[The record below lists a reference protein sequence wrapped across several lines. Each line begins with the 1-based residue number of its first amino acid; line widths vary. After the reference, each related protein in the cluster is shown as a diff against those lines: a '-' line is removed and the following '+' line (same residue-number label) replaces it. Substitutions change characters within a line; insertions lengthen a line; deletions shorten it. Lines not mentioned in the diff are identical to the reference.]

1 MNDYGYISVFYE
13 RFPDLID
20 KLYEHLYITG
30 LSVLLGCLVAIPLG
44 IFLAKTNIKWI
55 KTTTFNVIN
64 IFQAIPSLA
73 LLAMI
78 AAIMGFGFKT
88 AIIALF
94 LYSLMPILKNTYAGI
109 HSIDPQITES
119 AKGMG
124 YSSIQR
130 LIQVELPMAMP
141 YIMSGI
147 KLTTVYIV
155 SWAVLAGL
163 IGAGGL
169 GELVLAALSLNDNP
183 LVIASSVMAMVL
195 ALIADFTIGQ
205 LEKWF
210 SKKGR
215 VEKQQI

>member
-1 MNDYGYISVFYE
+1 MNEYGYISVFYE

>member
-1 MNDYGYISVFYE
+1 MNEYGYLSVFYE
-13 RFPDLID
+13 RFSDLID

-30 LSVLLGCLVAIPLG
+30 VSILLGCLVAIPIG
-44 IFLAKTNIKWI
+44 IFLAKTSTQWI
-55 KTTTFNVIN
+55 KTVTFNVIN
-64 IFQAIPSLA
+64 VFQAIPSLA

-78 AAIMGFGFKT
+78 AAILGFGLKT
-88 AIIALF
+88 AIVALF

-109 HSIDPQITES
+109 HSVDPQVSES
-119 AKGMG
+119 AEGMG
-124 YSSIQR
+124 YSSMQR
-130 LIQVELPMAMP
+130 LVQIELPLALP

-147 KLTTVYIV
+147 RLTTVYIV

-195 ALIADFTIGQ
+195 ALIADFLLGR
-205 LEKWF
+205 LEKLF
-210 SKKGR
+210 LQKGR

>member
-155 SWAVLAGL
+155 SWAVLA
-163 IGAGGL
+163 
-169 GELVLAALSLNDNP
+169 
-183 LVIASSVMAMVL
+183 
-195 ALIADFTIGQ
+195 
-205 LEKWF
+205 
-210 SKKGR
+210 
-215 VEKQQI
+215 